1 MKSLLQDIRYGW
13 RTLSKS
19 PGFSAVAV
27 LTLALGI
34 GANSTIF
41 SWINSTLL
49 HPIPGATDAGRL
61 VAITRGG
68 SVDVEH
74 FFSYPDYVD
83 LRDHN
88 HSFSGML
95 ATDINLMDVTG
106 AGQPERVWGA
116 MVSAN
121 YFDVLGVRPIL
132 GRGFTLEEDKK
143 PGGAPVAM
151 ISHGLWQS
159 HFGSSRSAVGATIR
173 INQHPY
179 TIVGV
184 APAEFQGNQ
193 TGLRSQ
199 LWVPLVMLPDLV
211 MNSEGAFHSRCD
223 PWLLPYGRLKPGVSE
238 QQAREEM
245 NRLMQQIAQQY
256 PDSHRGRNDVE
267 VLPLWHSRFGA
278 NYYFSMLL
286 PSLLAL
292 AGTVLLLACANV
304 ANLLLVRSVSRR
316 REIAIRLAMG
326 ASRWRLIRQLM
337 VESLLLAL
345 AGGALAMMVTTWSA
359 GVLGRFL
366 PPSNLPLY
374 LNVRADRAV
383 VLATLVIS
391 LLTGLVF
398 GILPAL
404 QSSKL
409 SPLTVLKEETTGASG
424 GLRRAWLSSSL
435 VVVQLAV
442 SMLLLVSAGL
452 FIRTFEKERGF
463 DVGFNPD
470 HVLLTSYE
478 LFPQGYNEAKGQEFN
493 RKLLAKLEALPG
505 VQAVTLSNWIP
516 LGFYYRSDPIQ
527 LEGYTAQPHE
537 SMEVPNVSVGPNY
550 LRTLQIPLV
559 EGRDFTWGD
568 KENTQSVVVVS
579 QALAERY
586 WPHQEAIGKKIQVYG
601 RWFTV
606 VGVARNASYQ
616 DLRDTNQPFF
626 YVPVFQSYFNGLV
639 IHARVA
645 GDPMGLA
652 PLVEKTVH
660 QLNPNLPVFDVS
672 TLHDHIQAVT
682 TNSRVAGTAAGAFG
696 LLALILAAV
705 GIYGVIAYTT
715 RQRSREIG
723 IRMAVGAQAGDIRRL
738 VLGQGL
744 LLTVIGL
751 ALGLVLAFAGA
762 RLLRG
767 LLFGVSS
774 ADALTFVSAAL
785 LLCFVAL
792 AASYIP
798 ARRAMKVDPVIALR
812 YE

>member
-1 MKSLLQDIRYGW
+1 MKSLFQDIRYGW

-19 PGFSAVAV
+19 PGFAAIAV

-61 VAITRGG
+61 VALTRGG

-74 FFSYPDYVD
+74 FFSYPDYID

-88 HSFSGML
+88 QSFSGML
-95 ATDINLMDVTG
+95 ATDINLMDITG

-121 YFDVLGVRPIL
+121 YFDVLGVRPVV
-132 GRGFTLEEDKK
+132 GRGFTVEEDKK
-143 PGGAPVAM
+143 PGGAPVVV
-151 ISHGLWQS
+151 ISYGLWQS
-159 HFGSSRSAVGATIR
+159 HFAGNRSAVGATIR

-184 APAEFQGNQ
+184 APAEFQGSQ

-199 LWVPLVMLPDLV
+199 VWVPLVMLPDLV
-211 MNSEGAFHSRCD
+211 MNAEGGFNNRGD

-256 PDSHRGRNDVE
+256 PETHRGRNDVE
-267 VLPLWHSRFGA
+267 VLPLWRSRFGA
-278 NYYFSMLL
+278 NYYFSPLM
-286 PSLLAL
+286 PPLLAL

-326 ASRWRLIRQLM
+326 ASRWRLVRQLM
-337 VESLLLAL
+337 VESLMLGL

-359 GVLGRFL
+359 GILSRFL

-374 LNVRADRAV
+374 LNVQADRTVA
-383 VLATLVIS
+383 LATLVIS

-398 GILPAL
+398 GLLPAL
-404 QSSKL
+404 RSSNL
-409 SPLTVLKEETTGASG
+409 TPVTVLKEETASASG
-424 GLRRAWLSSSL
+424 GLRKAWLSSAL

-442 SMLLLVSAGL
+442 SLLLLVCAGL
-452 FIRTFEKERGF
+452 FIRTFDKERRF

-478 LFPQGYNEAKGQEFN
+478 LFPQGYDQAKGQEFN
-493 RKLLAKLEALPG
+493 RKLLSKLETLPG
-505 VQAVTLSNWIP
+505 VRSATLANWIP

-527 LEGYTAQPHE
+527 VEGYTAQPHE
-537 SMEVPNVSVGPNY
+537 SMEVPNIAVGPNY

-559 EGRDFTWGD
+559 SGRDFTWED
-568 KENTQSVVVVS
+568 KEKTQLVAVVN

-586 WPHQEAIGKKIQVYG
+586 WPHQNAIGRKIEVHDQ
-601 RWFTV
+601 WFTV
-606 VGVARNASYQ
+606 VGVARNSSYQ
-616 DLRDTNQPFF
+616 DLRDTSQPFF
-626 YVPVFQSYFNGLV
+626 YVPVFQSYANGLV

-645 GDPMGLA
+645 GDPMAMA

-660 QLNPNLPVFDVS
+660 EFNPNLPVFDVA
-672 TLHDHIQAVT
+672 TLRDHVQAVT
-682 TNSRVAGTAAGAFG
+682 TNSRVAGAAAGTFG

-705 GIYGVIAYTT
+705 GIYAVIAYTT
-715 RQRSREIG
+715 RQRTREIG
-723 IRMAVGAQAGDIRRL
+723 IRMAIGAQTGDIRRL

-744 LLTVIGL
+744 FLTVT
-751 ALGLVLAFAGA
+751 GLVLGLAVAFPGA
-762 RLLRG
+762 HLLKS
-767 LLFGVSS
+767 LFFGVSS
-774 ADALTFVSAAL
+774 TDAFTYISAAL
-785 LLCFVAL
+785 LLCVVAL
-792 AASYIP
+792 AACYIP
-798 ARRAMKVDPVIALR
+798 ARRAMHVDPVIALR
-812 YE
+812 HE